1 MLRKRVHL
9 YTTARWL
16 EPLGVKLD
24 TERRPIYIY
33 ICSIGSVY
41 VYDIYIAPTIMQVRA
56 ASVTIEAGPQYSQ
69 DLQGQE
75 GRQAS
80 GAVLILGEAIS
91 IFLRISS
98 ACIIEVGGR
107 DLRKTQQYPA
117 GLGMQV

>member
-1 MLRKRVHL
+1 
-9 YTTARWL
+9 
-16 EPLGVKLD
+16 
-24 TERRPIYIY
+24 
-33 ICSIGSVY
+33 
-41 VYDIYIAPTIMQVRA
+41 MQVRA